1 LKGGAMEKDEELI
14 KELLEITREYRVI
27 DEKRKLGHNSSND
40 EFEEVGRRI
49 KIVNRSFDI
58 VRILLNGKFE

>member
-1 LKGGAMEKDEELI
+1 MEKYNEEELT

-27 DEKRKLGHNSSND
+27 DEKRMLGHNNSNE

-49 KIVNRSFDI
+49 EIVNRAYDI